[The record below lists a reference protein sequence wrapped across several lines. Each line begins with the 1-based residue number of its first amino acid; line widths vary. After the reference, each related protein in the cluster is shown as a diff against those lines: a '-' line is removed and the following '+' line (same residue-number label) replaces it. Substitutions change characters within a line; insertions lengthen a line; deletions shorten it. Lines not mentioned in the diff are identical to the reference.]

1 MNLNNLYY
9 ESVSNNEIILWYYDE
24 DIKDNIGV
32 TLFSDTG
39 NFNCER
45 GVQILQEYIKKVREV
60 NNPLS

>member
-1 MNLNNLYY
+1 MNLNNLWY
-9 ESVSNNEIILWYYDE
+9 ESVSTNEIILWYYDVEE
-24 DIKDNIGV
+24 DENIGV

-60 NNPLS
+60 NN